1 MMMAYF
7 LIVSTT
13 VSEFVA
19 AMDRMHVTKK
29 TSGNMAKISFMVS
42 IIGEAEGTNMIE
54 DTVRHKNIFVRGSK

>member
-1 MMMAYF
+1 M
-7 LIVSTT
+7 
-13 VSEFVA
+13 
-19 AMDRMHVTKK
+19 TKK